1 MSGREELLIAGMRRD
16 AMRGA
21 GLDHPLRF
29 LRPAGAKLVR
39 RLPDRANWIL
49 TVDGERLY
57 LKTHGPRRFEQPP
70 PGVAEWMNHRMLI
83 EMNIPVPEP
92 VAAGQVADGSSFFC
106 SAAVESGVPLDAW
119 WADAAH
125 RDRAI
130 VRQLASI
137 VRRMHALPVCHRD
150 LYLCHVLFVADRR
163 ELVILD
169 WQRLTGEPGGRL
181 RRRWFVKDLAALLHS
196 SRALPGVTRTDR
208 LRFLLGY
215 LGERRVNG
223 AVRRWIARVV
233 AKAGRIARH
242 RPRFDGAGRARSVS
256 R

>member
-1 MSGREELLIAGMRRD
+1 MSGREELLLAGLRRD
-16 AMRGA
+16 GLRAA

-29 LRPAGAKLVR
+29 LYPADAELVR

-49 TVDGERLY
+49 TVGGERLY

-83 EMNIPVPEP
+83 EMNVPVPEP

-125 RDRAI
+125 RDRAL

-137 VRRMHALPVCHRD
+137 VRRMHALPVTHRD
-150 LYLCHVLFVADRR
+150 LYLCHVLVVIDRR

-169 WQRLTGEPGGRL
+169 WQRLKGEPGGRL

-196 SRALPGVTRTDR
+196 SRDLAGVTRTDR

-215 LGERRVNG
+215 LGERRVNRV
-223 AVRRWIARVV
+223 VRRWVERVR
-233 AKAGRIARH
+233 AKAERIGRH
-242 RPRFDGAGRARSVS
+242 RPRFDGAGRARPASN
-256 R
+256 